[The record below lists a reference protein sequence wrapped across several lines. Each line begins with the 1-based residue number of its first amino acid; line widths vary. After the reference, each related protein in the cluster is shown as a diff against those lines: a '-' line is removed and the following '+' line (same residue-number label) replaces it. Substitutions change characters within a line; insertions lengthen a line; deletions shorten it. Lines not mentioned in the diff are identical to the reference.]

1 MGLAP
6 SKRTIL
12 RGRACSTVFRIC
24 PDAYLVGGYLR
35 DLSRGGPR
43 SKDIDF
49 VYAGDFHGLAVAV
62 ARELGGK
69 VVELK
74 AETLTRVVLSGGRT
88 IDFSRMEGDILND
101 LGGRDFTMNAMAW
114 SPRGGLL
121 DPFGGLKDIEGRV
134 VRALSSENLRAD
146 PVRLVRAYR
155 FSAEMDF
162 ALERRTRA
170 MIKDLAGSLERAA
183 SERITLEFFK
193 LLNADAPWKALG
205 MALSDGLLG
214 KIIPLS
220 ISQLRSNIKSISNIE
235 RNIKKSHEIFN
246 VREFSQG
253 LSGRGL
259 LRLERLMVGADS
271 LPARLS
277 LSNDITRRLEA
288 CRRLYAAFIE
298 ADASDLHALFE
309 LFYEAGGP
317 SFDLVVIA
325 GRTDLVGELKR
336 FQRITGKP
344 LINTEEVMEIT
355 GVGGGP
361 KLGRILKDLAK
372 RRFSRDI
379 RGRRDATRWLSAQ

>member
-49 VYAGDFHGLAVAV
+49 IFAGDFHGLSVAV

-74 AETLTRVVLSGGRT
+74 AETLTRVVLPGGRT

-114 SPRGGLL
+114 SPRGGFL
-121 DPFGGLKDIEGRV
+121 DPFRGLRDIDQGI
-134 VRALSSENLRAD
+134 VRALSAENLRAD

-155 FSAEMDF
+155 FSAEMDY

-170 MIKDLAGSLERAA
+170 MIRDLAGSLERAV

-205 MALSDGLLG
+205 MALSDGLLR

-220 ISQLRSNIKSISNIE
+220 IKQLHSNIKSISNLE
-235 RNIKKSHEIFN
+235 RNIQKLHEISHM
-246 VREFSQG
+246 REFSQG
-253 LSGRGL
+253 LSVRGL
-259 LRLERLMVGADS
+259 LRLERLMVGAGS
-271 LPARLS
+271 LPGRLS
-277 LSNDITRRLEA
+277 LSNDIARRLEA
-288 CRRLYAAFIE
+288 CRRLYAAFKR
-298 ADASDLHALFE
+298 ADASDPHALFE
-309 LFYEAGGP
+309 LFYEAGEA
-317 SFDLVVIA
+317 SFDIVVIA
-325 GRTDLVGELKR
+325 GRMELMGELKR
-336 FQRITGKP
+336 FQRISGKP
-344 LINTEEVMEIT
+344 LISTEEVMEIT

-372 RRFSRDI
+372 HRFSRDI